1 MKKIIAGAAVILA
14 AVVGQPAFACIPD
27 FTLIDSEGRETVLDI
42 GNLIELDSGQEY
54 VLRIEYWEDHRNCS
68 AKPEETLFIL
78 DGARWR
84 VERETQPLIL
94 SANPEWTRPESRTNL
109 GELRFI
115 AASPGKW
122 VLEIIRVCDRGGYAG
137 RLEFHVS

>member
-42 GNLIELDSGQEY
+42 GNLIELD
-54 VLRIEYWEDHRNCS
+54 
-68 AKPEETLFIL
+68 
-78 DGARWR
+78 
-84 VERETQPLIL
+84 
-94 SANPEWTRPESRTNL
+94 
-109 GELRFI
+109 
-115 AASPGKW
+115 
-122 VLEIIRVCDRGGYAG
+122 AG